1 MSKDDA
7 KQGKDPKGKDA
18 KGGKPEGKEAKGWG
32 KEAKA
37 EKEAQQAKTSAA
49 AAPQGKGKKA
59 AAPAPIKVVKNRG
72 QAPKAEVASDRN
84 PMEAARIAK
93 VTVNIG
99 VGEGGEKLEKAERV
113 LAKLTGR
120 KPTRTLGKELNR
132 ELGVRPGEPIGCK
145 VTLRGADAASFLKRA
160 LYTRKN
166 KVYAY
171 SFDNQGNLQFGISD
185 YTNFEGERYD
195 PDIGVFGMDVCI
207 TLEKAGFRIKHRRMV
222 AAKVP
227 PHHRV
232 TREEAQSFLVSKFDI
247 EVV

>member
-1 MSKDDA
+1 MVEATQQTKSA
-7 KQGKDPKGKDA
+7 APKGDA
-18 KGGKPEGKEAKGWG
+18 PKHAKPAAKAAGEGK
-32 KEAKA
+32 
-37 EKEAQQAKTSAA
+37 
-49 AAPQGKGKKA
+49 
-59 AAPAPIKVVKNRG
+59 AAPAKMTKHV
-72 QAPKAEVASDRN
+72 PKGPAAAGDGN
-84 PMEAARIAK
+84 PMEQPRIAK

-99 VGEGGEKLEKAERV
+99 VGEGGEKLQKAEKV

-120 KPTRTLGKELNR
+120 KPVRTLGKELNR

-145 VTLRGADAASFLKRA
+145 VTLRGEDAESFVKRA

-171 SFDNQGNLQFGISD
+171 SFDNQGNLQFGVSD

-207 TLEKAGFRIKHRRMV
+207 TLEKPGHRIKRRRNQSRS
-222 AAKVP
+222 VP
-227 PHHRV
+227 PVHRV
-232 TREEAQSFLVSKFDI
+232 STEEARGFLTKKFAI